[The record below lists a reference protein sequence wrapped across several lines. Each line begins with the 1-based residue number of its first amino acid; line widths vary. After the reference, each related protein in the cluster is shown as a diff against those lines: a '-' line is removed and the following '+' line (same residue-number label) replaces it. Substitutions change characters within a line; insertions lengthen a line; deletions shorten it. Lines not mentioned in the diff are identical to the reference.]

1 MRTYRSGTLLKDETL
16 AEAPVWLRDKSLKW
30 HLIQY
35 VSVSNQHATHLKL
48 IQYDNDYLRRAG
60 FGGRGENGTW
70 LRSGKS
76 MLCKSTNCQK
86 KKKKRHIEEEISPY
100 FAMGENT
107 PLFHDGEHHRNG
119 LPSYLKKIDTW
130 ESSYLC
136 DIVYGERK
144 QRVIHF
150 YQCSQSS
157 MKLGFLSFLG
167 SLRSRVLFVYVW
179 SFAMVLLWV
188 FLPSGLNTTPPLRDL
203 WPTPSIE
210 TMSQLPT

>member
-86 KKKKRHIEEEISPY
+86 KKKKTHWGRD
-100 FAMGENT
+100 F
-107 PLFHDGEHHRNG
+107 PLFCNG
-119 LPSYLKKIDTW
+119 RKHSIIPWWRAPQKWVTFIPKKNRHLRILIFVWHCLWRKKAKSY
-130 ESSYLC
+130 S
-136 DIVYGERK
+136 
-144 QRVIHF
+144 
-150 YQCSQSS
+150 
-157 MKLGFLSFLG
+157 FLS
-167 SLRSRVLFVYVW
+167 
-179 SFAMVLLWV
+179 M
-188 FLPSGLNTTPPLRDL
+188 LPILY
-203 WPTPSIE
+203 E
-210 TMSQLPT
+210 TRFPVIPGVPEK